1 MRLKWIPIAAIFG
14 ALAVGMG
21 AFGAHALKPY
31 LSEGMA
37 KIYETANKYHFYHSI
52 LLLILGYQLVNNNL
66 TSQKM
71 KMLNLSSW
79 FISVGILIF
88 SGSLYILAITE
99 IRILGAIT
107 PIGGVSF
114 ILGWLILAWTYIKN
128 AE

>member
-31 LSEGMA
+31 LSESMV

>member
-1 MRLKWIPIAAIFG
+1 MRLKWIPVAAIFG

-31 LSEGMA
+31 LSESMV

>member
-1 MRLKWIPIAAIFG
+1 MCILIAYLESNHLELKYINN
-14 ALAVGMG
+14 L
-21 AFGAHALKPY
+21 
-31 LSEGMA
+31 
-37 KIYETANKYHFYHSI
+37 
-52 LLLILGYQLVNNNL
+52 YQLVNNNL